1 MSMSAD
7 LNGQLTPVVLLQKNI
22 LVASG
27 TATIAGVD
35 LKDFVGNLKLILS
48 YVQPSGGGGM
58 QISLLDSADNTTFS
72 ALSSPT
78 FANQTASSGTV
89 EVALDTRNCKRYLQC
104 QHVVTGTTAT
114 FTASLIGVG
123 MKQVI

>member
-1 MSMSAD
+1 MSMTSD
-7 LNGQLTPVVLLQKNI
+7 INGLTSTVSLLQKNI

-35 LKDFVGNLKLILS
+35 LKDFIGNMKLILN
-48 YVQPSGGGGM
+48 YAQPSAGAGL

-89 EVALDTRNCKRYLQC
+89 EVALDLRNCKRYVQC
-104 QHVVTGTTAT
+104 QHVVTGTTGT

-123 MKQVI
+123 IKQVI